1 MLLMHINKYTV
12 LWMIYYY
19 EYQIQSHCKINN
31 DLLTQA
37 KQREHLKI
45 CIKVCSVIDNNLQLL
60 FSATDKKM
68 AYSHHLHE
76 SSEIWLCMYIYIT
89 WNRGKNWDQS
99 HPWHK

>member
-19 EYQIQSHCKINN
+19 EYQIQSHCIINN

-45 CIKVCSVIDNNLQLL
+45 LHKSLLCNKQQL
-60 FSATDKKM
+60 ATEFQC
-68 AYSHHLHE
+68 Y
-76 SSEIWLCMYIYIT
+76 W
-89 WNRGKNWDQS
+89 
-99 HPWHK
+99 